1 MPETRKTFHE
11 ELRDL
16 KAEIFELGGLVEKS
30 FELALR
36 SIIEND
42 ISLVEIVRTNDD
54 SIDKMTLEVEEKGLA
69 IIARQAPVA
78 RDLRLIYSILF
89 IGIHLERM
97 GDLSLNIAQVAKHV
111 SKLHESSS
119 TFLKMI
125 SEMGA
130 LTLGVVKASLEAFD
144 NKDVELALKLPSMD
158 EPIDGMFK
166 DFFKELAKTSSEE
179 HSLDWS
185 TSMILV
191 SRYLER
197 IADHAV
203 DIGERV
209 SYFVTGEMKEFES

>member
-16 KAEIFELGGLVEKS
+16 KAEIIELGGLVVKS

-36 SIIEND
+36 SIVEND
-42 ISLVEIVRTNDD
+42 ISLVEIVRQNDD
-54 SIDKMTLEVEEKGLA
+54 AIDRMTIEVEEKGMA
-69 IIARQAPVA
+69 ILARQAPVA
-78 RDLRLIYSILF
+78 RDLRLVYSILF

-111 SKLHESSS
+111 SELHESSS
-119 TFLKMI
+119 TFLKI
-125 SEMGA
+125 IKEMGA

-144 NKDVELALKLPSMD
+144 KKDVDLALKLPSMD

-166 DFFKELAKTSSEE
+166 DFFKELAKTSTEE
-179 HSLDWS
+179 YSLDWS

>member
-1 MPETRKTFHE
+1 MSEARKTFHE

-16 KAEIFELGGLVEKS
+16 RTELTKLGSLVVNS
-30 FELALR
+30 IDLALKA
-36 SIIEND
+36 IIEND
-42 ISLVEIVRTNDD
+42 AVLAETVRKNDD
-54 SIDKMTLEVEEKGLA
+54 EIDKMTLEVEEKGMA
-69 IIARQAPVA
+69 ILARQAPVA
-78 RDLRLIYSILF
+78 RDLRLVYSILF

-97 GDLSLNIAQVAKHV
+97 GDLALNIAQVVKHL
-111 SKLHESSS
+111 SRRHESVGA
-119 TFLKMI
+119 FLGMI

-130 LTLGVVKASLEAFD
+130 KTQEIVKASLEAFEK
-144 NKDVELALKLPSMD
+144 KDADLAMKLPPMD

-166 DFFKELAKTSSEE
+166 DFFKELAKTSPEE
-179 HSLDWS
+179 HSLDWA

-209 SYFVTGEMKEFES
+209 SYFVTGEMKEFDS